1 MALVSAPGL
10 WVPQVGASRLEG
22 LTPQKKGHTRVPYAE
37 TPVPPEGGGGDCE
50 MPLKCLFSVFS
61 ETRVTDCQHS

>member
-1 MALVSAPGL
+1 MTVVVGQIHRGRLMALVSAPGL

-37 TPVPPEGGGGDCE
+37 TPVPPEGGGGTV
-50 MPLKCLFSVFS
+50 KCP
-61 ETRVTDCQHS
+61 

>member
-1 MALVSAPGL
+1 MTVVVGQIHRGRLMALVSAPGL

-37 TPVPPEGGGGDCE
+37 TPVPPEGGGG
-50 MPLKCLFSVFS
+50 L
-61 ETRVTDCQHS
+61 